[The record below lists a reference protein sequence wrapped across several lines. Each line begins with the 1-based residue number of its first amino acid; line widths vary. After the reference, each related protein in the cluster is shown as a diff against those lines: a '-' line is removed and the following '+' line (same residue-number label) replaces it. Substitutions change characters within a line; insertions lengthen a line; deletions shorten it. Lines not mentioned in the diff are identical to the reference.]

1 MISPNLFVHVTIVI
15 QFLHAPSVW
24 IVPRHVNAWLRF
36 IFCVLFFSSP
46 SWSSYSTC
54 LQWQSQ
60 FLEPPTDLTVA
71 STPIISILTSR
82 IRGASLRTSRVFI
95 DIICSNGLVKLIW
108 ERVLQDFERI
118 NGYLGSTKS
127 QEVHYFSSTTWEMSL
142 PRKKKLSSGNQHE
155 CILGVSAATSAVISL
170 TSHIVIWKTN
180 CHMACTCD
188 HTCKL
193 YYVASWTCPAIHLG
207 VQGS

>member
-1 MISPNLFVHVTIVI
+1 MVWIPQSPKPESLNISLRGNHPGDISKSFCPCHNCYTISPCTVRLNCSTARQRLTSIH
-15 QFLHAPSVW
+15 FLCS
-24 IVPRHVNAWLRF
+24 
-36 IFCVLFFSSP
+36 FFSSP

-82 IRGASLRTSRVFI
+82 RRGAFLRTSRVFI

-127 QEVHYFSSTTWEMSL
+127 QEAHYFSSTTWEMSL
-142 PRKKKLSSGNQHE
+142 PRRKK
-155 CILGVSAATSAVISL
+155 
-170 TSHIVIWKTN
+170 IVIWKSTWMHSR
-180 CHMACTCD
+180 CLCSHICSD
-188 HTCKL
+188 FFD
-193 YYVASWTCPAIHLG
+193 
-207 VQGS
+207 